1 MFFSVQVGSK
11 AKGRAFLWYE
21 SSTGQTTWQHVNV
34 NSFLLG
40 SMQHV
45 SKGLMISS
53 GSLPTLN
60 IFAGI
65 CGIHYLWDILVH
77 GCGLWMLLNREFVG
91 TWVWGGLFPSFR
103 LKYTFKN
110 EQFDLENGIVFQNPN
125 KNHVAPI
132 LWPRWP
138 RWSQMTMFNGQVQWA
153 KMQIEL
159 IKISKTPQEYISRT
173 FARVWAKR
181 DSKSFCF
188 LVRIMWLTVEDGG
201 EYSLSS
207 WIIPEGSAFLCGVGV
222 AVLKKHPGGG
232 YSWQTFTCEYL

>member
-77 GCGLWMLLNREFVG
+77 GSGLWMLLNREFVG

-110 EQFDLENGIVFQNPN
+110 EQFDLENGIVFQTTRTKIMWLPFYD
-125 KNHVAPI
+125 PDDPGD
-132 LWPRWP
+132 PRWP
-138 RWSQMTMFNGQVQWA
+138 CSMGRCNGPRCKLSW
-153 KMQIEL
+153 L
-159 IKISKTPQEYISRT
+159 RSPRHHRNISP
-173 FARVWAKR
+173 AP
-181 DSKSFCF
+181 
-188 LVRIMWLTVEDGG
+188 
-201 EYSLSS
+201 SLESGPKE
-207 WIIPEGSAFLCGVGV
+207 IPKAFVF
-222 AVLKKHPGGG
+222 
-232 YSWQTFTCEYL
+232 WWE